1 MSRSASFWS
10 RSTEYAAGFQ
20 AILAALPVA
29 MALLHGG
36 SALAQ
41 TTALN
46 ACGDPF
52 HNHFG
57 PWDYRTAKRENL
69 QIVEKFHFTPGVE
82 SLTRPASTTYAAMAG
97 DVGYTLYVFPNHH
110 RALLTMTR
118 LGERHKS
125 DKPPGA
131 SFTIDCYFDRAT
143 RFRPGDTVVR
153 GIYAQYLGKQ
163 KRKNDAM
170 RQLEF
175 AIQNAGDNPVSH
187 YSIGTVF
194 LELGEFERA
203 LLQAHKANAMGLQ
216 WRELEDALKKAGHW
230 KEPEK

>member
-1 MSRSASFWS
+1 MSRWDSFWS
-10 RSTEYAAGFQ
+10 RIAGFQ
-20 AILAALPVA
+20 AIVAALPVA
-29 MALLHGG
+29 IALLQGG

-41 TTALN
+41 VAAPN

-57 PWDYRTAKRENL
+57 PWDYRAAPPKDL
-69 QIVEKFHFTPGVE
+69 KIVEDYHFTPGVE
-82 SLTRPASTTYAAMAG
+82 SLTRPATTTYAAMAG
-97 DVGYTLYVFPNHH
+97 DVGYTLHVFPNHH
-110 RALLTMTR
+110 RALLAMTR

-143 RFRPGDTVVR
+143 RFAPDDTVVR
-153 GIYAQYLGKQ
+153 LYAQYLGKHN
-163 KRKNDAM
+163 RKDDAI

-175 AIQNAGDNPVSH
+175 AIQKAGDNPISH

-194 LELGEFERA
+194 LELGEFDRA
-203 LLQAHKANAMGLQ
+203 LMQAHKAKAMGLQ
-216 WRELEDALKKAGHW
+216 WRELEEALKKSGHW